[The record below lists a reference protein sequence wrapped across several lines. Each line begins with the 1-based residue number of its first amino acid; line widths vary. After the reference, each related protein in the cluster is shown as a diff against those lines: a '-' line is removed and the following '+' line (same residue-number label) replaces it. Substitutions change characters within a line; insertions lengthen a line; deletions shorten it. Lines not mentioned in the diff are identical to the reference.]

1 MKIIKRNGTEQ
12 EFDINK
18 IRRVVNKANS
28 SVSGDM
34 RIKQSDFEPMIQ
46 DIYDSLCN
54 FSTVSVE
61 TIQDKVESILMK
73 YGYYEI
79 SKQYILYRENK
90 KNQKK
95 FTESEEKIMS
105 LTHGSNEDVKQDNAN
120 KNPTLLSTQR
130 DYIAGTMCKAIG
142 KKILPKDITEAHEK
156 GAIHFHDMDYS
167 PVMQMTNCCLVNL
180 KDMFEHGFV
189 LNSVAI
195 EEPKSFRTAAN
206 LASQIALH
214 VSSSQYGGQTMSW
227 AHIAKYVDVSRKKII
242 EQTRE
247 ELQGVG
253 YTEDQFNSI
262 VEAKVKREIRD
273 GVQTFQYQV
282 VSMSG
287 SNGQSPFISMSLN
300 FDECENEQHRNDMA
314 LVIEEVLNQ
323 RIAGFKDRNGINV
336 APLFPKLLYFL
347 DESNAKPGSKY
358 YYLTQ
363 LAVKCVSIRMA
374 PDFISTKVQK
384 KLKGI
389 EHSYPCMGCRSFL
402 TTEGKY
408 TDWDGKEKSAAENFY
423 GRNNNGVVTINL
435 PYVALES
442 RGNIDEFWKILEDRL
457 ELCYRALVER
467 YKALKGTRAKVA
479 PILWMYGGLAR
490 KNAEDPIDDL
500 ITGFRCTY
508 SLGYAGLWETVY
520 YMTGKTLIE
529 NKDFA
534 LDILKFFKKK
544 HEEWH
549 TRLMDNNN
557 PNSFLN
563 TSTYGTPEEQTTTKF
578 ANALKTQFG
587 YVEGVT
593 DHDYVTNSYHI
604 NPAQPIDAF
613 SKISFESEF
622 QGLSTGGAISYV
634 ELPNMDN
641 NLEALE
647 EVVEYMYDTILYAE
661 CNVKRDTCA
670 VCGYNG
676 VISLI
681 KENGKYLWECPNCRN
696 RDTNKM
702 SILRRICGYIGDAS
716 TGTSQGRLA
725 DIADRVL
732 HL

>member
-18 IRRVVNKANS
+18 IRRVVNKVNS

-46 DIYDSLCN
+46 DICDSLCN

-105 LTHGSNEDVKQDNAN
+105 LTHGNNEDVKQDNAN

-214 VSSSQYGGQTMSW
+214 ISSSQYGGQTMSW

-242 EQTRE
+242 DQTKE
-247 ELQGVG
+247 DLQGVS

-262 VEAKVKREIRD
+262 VESKIKREIRD

-384 KLKGI
+384 SLKGI
-389 EHSYPCMGCRSFL
+389 EHSYPCMGCVDGKSIVKVKLDNIEYVMSFEDL
-402 TTEGKY
+402 WNTLSNKY
-408 TDWDGKEKSAAENFY
+408 T
-423 GRNNNGVVTINL
+423 
-435 PYVALES
+435 
-442 RGNIDEFWKILEDRL
+442 
-457 ELCYRALVER
+457 
-467 YKALKGTRAKVA
+467 
-479 PILWMYGGLAR
+479 
-490 KNAEDPIDDL
+490 
-500 ITGFRCTY
+500 
-508 SLGYAGLWETVY
+508 
-520 YMTGKTLIE
+520 IE
-529 NKDFA
+529 NQFGIKD
-534 LDILKFFKKK
+534 
-544 HEEWH
+544 
-549 TRLMDNNN
+549 N
-557 PNSFLN
+557 PNVQMALN
-563 TSTYGTPEEQTTTKF
+563 NIYIWDNKESKYVDCKLIIKNRSNDWYTIDFTKNTVICPDEE
-578 ANALKTQFG
+578 
-587 YVEGVT
+587 
-593 DHDYVTNSYHI
+593 
-604 NPAQPIDAF
+604 
-613 SKISFESEF
+613 FEIE
-622 QGLSTGGAISYV
+622 
-634 ELPNMDN
+634 
-641 NLEALE
+641 
-647 EVVEYMYDTILYAE
+647 
-661 CNVKRDTCA
+661 
-670 VCGYNG
+670 
-676 VISLI
+676 
-681 KENGKYLWECPNCRN
+681 
-696 RDTNKM
+696 
-702 SILRRICGYIGDAS
+702 
-716 TGTSQGRLA
+716 
-725 DIADRVL
+725 
-732 HL
+732 